1 MSGDSGGEMRRIVR
15 FLVATAGLLAT
26 SLGALY
32 AQEQPVVRPQIDSVS
47 MVIDGRPAE
56 VVTYIY
62 RPEPQNTTQPVIIF
76 SHGNRIPPTALLE
89 PITPKVASWWLQ
101 RGFAVVAPVRPGY
114 GPSGGTFREGQ
125 NVKWDG
131 SSCTSEPTYQSA
143 TLKGSEVVAGAL
155 KWVQEQP
162 WAKRD
167 RVILVGYSAGWPGTL
182 VAAARDPEGV
192 VAAINFSGG
201 MGGNPQSSP
210 GHSCKPELLTDIY
223 RQYGTATHIPTLWI
237 YAENDLFW
245 GPEQPKRWFD
255 AFRSG
260 GSDARLVQTGAAG
273 ANGHFLIDTD
283 VPLWSPAVAAFLDK
297 LQP

>member
-1 MSGDSGGEMRRIVR
+1 MRRIVR
-15 FLVATAGLLAT
+15 FLVPPTGLLLAT
-26 SLGALY
+26 FSGVQLH
-32 AQEQPVVRPQIDSVS
+32 AQEQTVVRPEIDRVS
-47 MVIDGRPAE
+47 MVIDGRPTD

-62 RPEPQNTTQPVIIF
+62 KPATQSTTQPVVIF
-76 SHGNRIPPTALLE
+76 AHGNRIPPTALLE
-89 PITPKVASWWLQ
+89 PITPKVANWWLQ

-114 GPSGGTFREGQ
+114 GPAGGAFREGQ

-131 SSCTSEPTYQSA
+131 NSCTSEPTYPSA
-143 TLKGSEVVAGAL
+143 SLKGSEVVAGTL

-167 RVILVGYSAGWPGTL
+167 HVILVGYSAGWPGTL
-182 VAAARDPEGV
+182 ATTARNPEGV

-210 GHSCKPELLTDIY
+210 GQSCKPELLANMY
-223 RQYGTATHIPTLWI
+223 RQYGSVTRIPTLWI

-245 GPEQPKRWFD
+245 GAEQPKGWFD
-255 AFRSG
+255 AYRSG
-260 GSDARLVQTGAAG
+260 GSDAEFVQTGAAG

-283 VPLWSPAVAAFLDK
+283 IPLWSPAVGAFLDK
-297 LQP
+297 LKL